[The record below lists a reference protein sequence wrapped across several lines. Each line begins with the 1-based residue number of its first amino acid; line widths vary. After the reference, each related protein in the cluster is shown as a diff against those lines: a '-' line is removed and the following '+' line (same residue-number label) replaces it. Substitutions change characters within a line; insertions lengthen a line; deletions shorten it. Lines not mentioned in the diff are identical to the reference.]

1 MKESEFHALAEAQFL
16 AIEEAVEAATERSD
30 ADIDADTSGG
40 VLTLTF
46 ENKSKI
52 IINKQAPLSQIW
64 VATRANGY
72 HFDYQDGLW
81 IDNREGHEL
90 MALLASASTAQ
101 AGQTVELS

>member
-1 MKESEFHALAEAQFL
+1 MKESEFHALADARFL
-16 AIEEAVEAATERSD
+16 AIEEAVEAAVERSGV
-30 ADIDADTSGG
+30 DIDADTSGG

-101 AGQTVELS
+101 AGQTVELN

>member
-16 AIEEAVEAATERSD
+16 TIEEAVEAATERSD

-40 VLTLTF
+40 VLTLSF
-46 ENKSKI
+46 ANQSKI

-72 HFDYQDGLW
+72 HFDYRDGLW

-90 MALLASASTAQ
+90 MALLTQACSEQ
-101 AGQTVELS
+101 AGLPVELN

>member
-1 MKESEFHALAEAQFL
+1 MKESEFHALADAQFL
-16 AIEEAVEAATERSD
+16 AIEEAVEAAVERSGV
-30 ADIDADTSGG
+30 DIDADTSGG

-72 HFDYQDGLW
+72 HFDYRDGQW

-90 MALLASASTAQ
+90 MALLANASTAQ

>member
-16 AIEEAVEAATERSD
+16 TIEEAVEAATERSD

-40 VLTLTF
+40 VLTLSF
-46 ENKSKI
+46 ANQSKI

-72 HFDYQDGLW
+72 HFDYRDSQW

-101 AGQTVELS
+101 AGQTVELN

>member
-1 MKESEFHALAEAQFL
+1 MKESEFHALADAQFL
-16 AIEEAVEAATERSD
+16 AIEEAVEAAVERSGV
-30 ADIDADTSGG
+30 DIDADTSGG

-101 AGQTVELS
+101 AGQTVELN

>member
-16 AIEEAVEAATERSD
+16 TIEEAVEAATERSD

-40 VLTLTF
+40 VLTLSF
-46 ENKSKI
+46 ANQSKI

-72 HFDYQDGLW
+72 HFDYIDEQW

-90 MALLASASTAQ
+90 MALLAGACSAQ
-101 AGQTVELS
+101 AGQEVHLD

>member
-40 VLTLTF
+40 VLTLSF
-46 ENKSKI
+46 ANQSKI
-52 IINKQAPLSQIW
+52 IINKQAPLCQIW
-64 VATRANGY
+64 VATRLNGY
-72 HFDYQDGLW
+72 HFEYRDDQW

-90 MALLASASTAQ
+90 MALLSAASSAQ
-101 AGQTVELS
+101 SGQEVELG

>member
-1 MKESEFHALAEAQFL
+1 MKESEFHALADARFQ
-16 AIEEAVEAATERSD
+16 AIEEAVEAAVERSGV
-30 ADIDADTSGG
+30 DIDADTSGG

-101 AGQTVELS
+101 AGQTVELN

>member
-16 AIEEAVEAATERSD
+16 TIEEAVEAATERSD

-40 VLTLTF
+40 VLTLSF
-46 ENKSKI
+46 AHQSKI

-72 HFDYQDGLW
+72 HFDYRDG
-81 IDNREGHEL
+81 
-90 MALLASASTAQ
+90 
-101 AGQTVELS
+101 

>member
-1 MKESEFHALAEAQFL
+1 MKESEFHRLADAQFQT
-16 AIEEAVEAATERSD
+16 IEQAVEASD
-30 ADIDADTSGG
+30 VDIDFDTSGG

-52 IINKQAPLSQIW
+52 IINKQAPLCQIW

-72 HFDYQDGLW
+72 HFEFRDQQW

-90 MALLASASTAQ
+90 MALLSAACSSQ
-101 AGQTVELS
+101 SGEEVSL